1 VRIIKMVSDEEY
13 KASGQSYPGQPYT
26 GRLRAI
32 RDAMIALKAGKTT
45 PQEVREALLN
55 EEEMD
60 EAEEDSAA
68 IKFPK
73 EKSSEQTKLEAQ
85 LEELLKEA
93 ESKREEP
100 KEGASF

>member
-1 VRIIKMVSDEEY
+1 
-13 KASGQSYPGQPYT
+13 
-26 GRLRAI
+26 
-32 RDAMIALKAGKTT
+32 
-45 PQEVREALLN
+45 
-55 EEEMD
+55 MD
-60 EAEEDSAA
+60 EAEEDSSA